1 MPAGQSE
8 RAMDSARIRCAALA
22 GAKAAVLG
30 IPRRDAVAPMKMI
43 LPAPARFMAG
53 ITCRATSRDSKA
65 LTRQAASNASGVISS
80 IEPQEPEPG
89 IVNKH
94 IHLAELRPDTRK
106 GVLDGSCIGYIAL
119 ISPCIV
125 ELRRQGAAQ

>member
-53 ITCRATSRDSKA
+53 I
-65 LTRQAASNASGVISS
+65 
-80 IEPQEPEPG
+80 
-89 IVNKH
+89 
-94 IHLAELRPDTRK
+94 AELRPDASK
-106 GVLDGSCIGYIAL
+106 GVLHGSCVGYIA
-119 ISPCIV
+119 IFTKTSGII
-125 ELRRQGAAQ
+125 RYR